1 MCTRKTASGISKHKM
16 MEIYSGLTTPTGP
29 SPITAIV
36 NDSSS
41 SKKGKNEIF
50 PTCERL
56 ELSG

>member
-1 MCTRKTASGISKHKM
+1 MCTRKTANISKHKM

-41 SKKGKNEIF
+41 SKKGKNGIF
-50 PTCERL
+50 STCERL

>member
-1 MCTRKTASGISKHKM
+1 MCTRKTESISKHQT

-41 SKKGKNEIF
+41 SKKGTNETF
-50 PTCERL
+50 PTFERL